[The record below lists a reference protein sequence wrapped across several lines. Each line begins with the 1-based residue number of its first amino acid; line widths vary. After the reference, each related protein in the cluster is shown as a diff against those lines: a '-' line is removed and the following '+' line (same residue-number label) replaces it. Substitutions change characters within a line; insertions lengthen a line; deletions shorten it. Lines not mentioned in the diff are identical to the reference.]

1 MEAANAAAKSAS
13 EANNAVSNLNNYVDG
28 AFADGVISEAEAS
41 AIEKYINTVN
51 NAKAAVEATYNKLYA
66 NHT

>member
-1 MEAANAAAKSAS
+1 MLKEVFSSFLKHFPAS

-41 AIEKYINTVN
+41 AIEKYINTV
-51 NAKAAVEATYNKLYA
+51 KMQKQL
-66 NHT
+66 